1 VSASH
6 AVDAE
11 IRLYDRLFT
20 VAEPDAEGDFKR
32 HLNPSSLQVIMAK
45 CEPSLSEATS
55 EFRYQFERLAYFAV
69 DKDSRPD
76 RLVLNRTITLKDT
89 WAKEAKKN

>member
-1 VSASH
+1 MKDVE
-6 AVDAE
+6 V
-11 IRLYDRLFT
+11 L
-20 VAEPDAEGDFKR
+20 K
-32 HLNPSSLQVIMAK
+32 AK
-45 CEPSLSEATS
+45 CEPSLREATPDL
-55 EFRYQFERLAYFAV
+55 RYQFERLAYFAV